1 MASPIMAPGAYDAES
16 EAIRRRLAFAEALKS
31 PTAQGGQMVSGH
43 YVPMNPL
50 AGLADLL
57 RAKWG
62 KEESEGATKDQ
73 RALADRIRNKQSE
86 EWAGVSGMLTGKPAQ
101 TLQPL
106 TPNDDEGNV
115 NPAITVGAQA
125 PDIAAAYARA
135 LQAEDP
141 TLRQF
146 GMQGMAQMP
155 QLEAQKQ
162 ERIDA
167 RTFRQQEAEAARTAR
182 AEELQ
187 SKINDERTRQTERLA
202 AQKELREMQIQAQR
216 DNARLV
222 SSLRQPTQAQ
232 IIQTDSGPMQLIGG
246 KAVPITGPDGRP
258 VQGTKTGA
266 IADVTKQK
274 DAQDAL
280 TLLQQAAPLVRGAT
294 GSTIGAGLDWMAGAV
309 GAAPKGAQNIAQLKA
324 ISGMLV
330 AKMPK
335 MSGPQSDKD
344 VQLYREMAGNIGDP
358 SVPTKLKEEAM
369 KTIAEIQARYA
380 GIQSPELPFSGKAS
394 PQGGWGI
401 EQVGQ

>member
-1 MASPIMAPGAYDAES
+1 
-16 EAIRRRLAFAEALKS
+16 
-31 PTAQGGQMVSGH
+31 
-43 YVPMNPL
+43 
-50 AGLADLL
+50 
-57 RAKWG
+57 
-62 KEESEGATKDQ
+62 
-73 RALADRIRNKQSE
+73 
-86 EWAGVSGMLTGKPAQ
+86 
-101 TLQPL
+101 
-106 TPNDDEGNV
+106 
-115 NPAITVGAQA
+115 
-125 PDIAAAYARA
+125 

-167 RTFRQQEAEAARTAR
+167 RTFRQQESESSRAAR
-182 AEELQ
+182 AEELRQ
-187 SKINDERTRQTERLA
+187 RLQDARASQTERLA
-202 AQKELREMQIQAQR
+202 AQKESREMQIQAQR

-222 SSLRQPTQAQ
+222 SSLRQPAQAQ
-232 IIQTDSGPMQLIGG
+232 IIQTENGPMQLIGG

-258 VQGTKTGA
+258 VQGAKSGA
-266 IADVTKQK
+266 VADVAKQK

-280 TLLQQAAPLVRGAT
+280 TLLEQAAPLVRGAT

-324 ISGMLV
+324 ISGMLI

-358 SVPTKLKEEAM
+358 SIPTKLKEEAM
-369 KTIAEIQARYA
+369 KTIAEIQSRYA
-380 GIQSPELPFSGKAS
+380 GMQSPELPFAGKAS
-394 PQGGWGI
+394 PQGGWSI
-401 EQVGQ
+401 TPVGQ